1 VVLCRTEVAAQ
12 EALAVV
18 RGWTSTVGLT
28 LHPVKTRIVD
38 TTQDDGFDFLGYH
51 FESGQRWPRKKS
63 LDKFKDTVR
72 AQTRRHNGQ
81 SLQAVVTDLNRTLRG
96 WFEYFK
102 HSHRFTF
109 TALDQWVRMRLRSLL
124 RFRQGRKG
132 RGRGS
137 DHQRWPNAFFA
148 QQGLF
153 SLAEAHTLAC
163 QSSRR

>member
-1 VVLCRTEVAAQ
+1 MVLCRTEVAAQ

-18 RGWTSTVGLT
+18 RAWTSTVGLT

-51 FESGQRWPRKKS
+51 FESGQRWPRQKS
-63 LDKFKDTVR
+63 LDKFKDTIR

-109 TALDQWVRMRLRSLL
+109 TATGRMGAHAAAEPAALPPRAERT
-124 RFRQGRKG
+124 
-132 RGRGS
+132 GS
-137 DHQRWPNAFFA
+137 GF
-148 QQGLF
+148 G
-153 SLAEAHTLAC
+153 SSTLAQC
-163 QSSRR
+163 FLCPAGTLLLS